1 MIFVGSEK
9 EGYLVAEIADEL
21 HLKMEYV
28 AESSYIENQVNKIMN
43 SDTDDYVI
51 YDISQY
57 INEDV
62 KIAEQIHRIHKAKKA
77 KPIIYAPGYLPRSK
91 VIKALYSQGIT
102 NYVFSIVPGQIKDD
116 LEKCINGYYDV
127 NPIEGLVSVSEELEQ
142 QESNKSTIRSVAL
155 VGACERIGTTTQ
167 AIQVVKYLQLMGYK
181 TCYIEMN
188 NTEYIKLI
196 KEYYDGVKIDDE
208 LEKITYMNVDM
219 YFNPNRINE
228 YLDLGYDFYVY
239 DYGVI
244 NSIDFNRVS
253 FLEKNIRIIVG
264 GIKAN
269 EIESINNVFMS
280 DFYKNVLHIF
290 SFIPENEQKDVYELM
305 EEKADCT
312 FFAEYAPDMFTLK
325 KYSMYHKMLNVE
337 EKSENKNSK
346 KSFFSKFKGKGK

>member
-142 QESNKSTIRSVAL
+142 QESNKSAIRSVAL

-167 AIQVVKYLQLMGYK
+167 AIQIVKYLQLMGYK

-188 NTEYIKLI
+188 NTEYIKLLR
-196 KEYYDGVKIDDE
+196 EYYDGVKVDDE
-208 LEKITYMNVDM
+208 L
-219 YFNPNRINE
+219 
-228 YLDLGYDFYVY
+228 
-239 DYGVI
+239 
-244 NSIDFNRVS
+244 
-253 FLEKNIRIIVG
+253 
-264 GIKAN
+264 
-269 EIESINNVFMS
+269 
-280 DFYKNVLHIF
+280 
-290 SFIPENEQKDVYELM
+290 
-305 EEKADCT
+305 
-312 FFAEYAPDMFTLK
+312 
-325 KYSMYHKMLNVE
+325 
-337 EKSENKNSK
+337 
-346 KSFFSKFKGKGK
+346 